1 MSEFHTQFQSFE
13 PKTPKYFG
21 LYYFLTTVRVPLRL
35 LYTKKKPPQN
45 RSRDGVSIGAVVGI
59 FFALGFV
66 IVVAV
71 VVGVVL
77 YWYKFK
83 RGVKAGP
90 SNADLTLT
98 DEEGCSVTGSG
109 GGGGGTIRHS
119 KGNSGDVRHGSG
131 SRGDSRRGGSEGSSR
146 GVGGGGK
153 GGKGSKGSSGK
164 DKDKTES
171 PPAQEL
177 VTVEDVVPNVQE

>member
-1 MSEFHTQFQSFE
+1 M
-13 PKTPKYFG
+13 
-21 LYYFLTTVRVPLRL
+21 
-35 LYTKKKPPQN
+35 
-45 RSRDGVSIGAVVGI
+45 VGI

-71 VVGVVL
+71 VVGVVV

-83 RGVKAGP
+83 RGVKAVP
-90 SNADLTLT
+90 LDADLPLT

-109 GGGGGTIRHS
+109 GGVGTIRHS
-119 KGNSGDVRHGSG
+119 RKGSSAGV
-131 SRGDSRRGGSEGSSR
+131 SR